1 MSGAEDTT
9 AYGKTGL
16 KHGMVLNGDIQTLKN
31 SMMSTRVHGMM
42 QTGAVGLLE
51 VGVPT
56 GLTVVKSGEI
66 TPLTFTLITE
76 K

>member
-9 AYGKTGL
+9 AYGKTGRR
-16 KHGMVLNGDIQTLKN
+16 HGMVLNGGTQTLKN
-31 SMMSTRVHGMM
+31 TMMFTRVHGMM
-42 QTGAVGLLE
+42 QPGVVGLHE